1 MGRLLPILF
10 LVDVALVVIALIS
23 CLSAEDSDIRALP
36 RYAWVL
42 IILLFPP
49 VGPIAWFVAGKER
62 YSQPRQKHWAP
73 GRGFPEH
80 ERPGAST
87 QGRPVAPD
95 DNPDFLRGIAAGTAQ
110 REAAAAQEKERET
123 LRKWE
128 EDLRRREEEL
138 RKRDNTDSQ

>member
-1 MGRLLPILF
+1 MGRLLPILI
-10 LVDVALVVIALIS
+10 LAEVALVVIALIS

-42 IILLFPP
+42 IILLFSPI
-49 VGPIAWFVAGKER
+49 GAIAWFVAGKER
-62 YSQPRQKHWAP
+62 YSRPQQRVWAP
-73 GRGFPEH
+73 GGGFPEN
-80 ERPGAST
+80 ERPGRRS
-87 QGRPVAPD
+87 RPVAPD
-95 DNPDFLRGIAAGTAQ
+95 DNPDFLRGIAVGHAQ
-110 REAAAAQEKERET
+110 NDAAAAQEREREK

>member
-10 LVDVALVVIALIS
+10 LAEVALVVIALIS

-42 IILLFPP
+42 IILLFSPI
-49 VGPIAWFVAGKER
+49 GAIAWFVAGKER
-62 YSQPRQKHWAP
+62 YSQPQQRVWAP
-73 GRGFPEH
+73 GRGFPEN
-80 ERPGAST
+80 ERPESKRS
-87 QGRPVAPD
+87 RPVAPD
-95 DNPDFLRGIAAGTAQ
+95 DNPDFLRGIAAGNAQ
-110 REAAAAQEKERET
+110 REAAAAQERERET

>member
-1 MGRLLPILF
+1 
-10 LVDVALVVIALIS
+10 VIALIS

-62 YSQPRQKHWAP
+62 YSRPQQQSWAP
-73 GRGFPEH
+73 GRGFPEN
-80 ERPGAST
+80 ERPVR
-87 QGRPVAPD
+87 GRPVAPD
-95 DNPDFLRGIAAGTAQ
+95 DNPDFLRGIGVGNAQ
-110 REAAAAQEKERET
+110 REAAAAREEREK
-123 LRKWE
+123 LRQWE

-138 RKRDNTDSQ
+138 RKRDNTDS

>member
-10 LVDVALVVIALIS
+10 LVDIALVVIALIS

-62 YSQPRQKHWAP
+62 YSRPRQRAWAP
-73 GRGFPEH
+73 GSGFPES
-80 ERPGAST
+80 ERPDRRP
-87 QGRPVAPD
+87 GRTVAPD
-95 DNPDFLRGIAAGTAQ
+95 DNPDFLRGIAAGNAQ
-110 REAAAAQEKERET
+110 RDRDREDM
-123 LRKWE
+123 RKWE
-128 EDLRRREEEL
+128 EDLRRREDEL

>member
-1 MGRLLPILF
+1 MGRLLPIL
-10 LVDVALVVIALIS
+10 VIIDIALVVIALIS

-49 VGPIAWFVAGKER
+49 IGPIVWFVAGKER
-62 YSQPRQKHWAP
+62 YSQPRQKTWAQ
-73 GRGFPEH
+73 GSGFPESQ
-80 ERPGAST
+80 RPDRR
-87 QGRPVAPD
+87 QGRTLAPD
-95 DNPDFLRGIAAGTAQ
+95 DNPDFLRGISAGNAQ
-110 REAAAAQEKERET
+110 KDEEREK

-138 RKRDNTDSQ
+138 RKRDETA

>member
-10 LVDVALVVIALIS
+10 FVDVALVVIALIS

-62 YSQPRQKHWAP
+62 YSQPRQQHWAP
-73 GRGFPEH
+73 GRGFPES
-80 ERPGAST
+80 ERPEMT
-87 QGRPVAPD
+87 RGRPVAPD
-95 DNPDFLRGIAAGTAQ
+95 DNPDFLRGIAVGNAQ
-110 REAAAAQEKERET
+110 RDAAAQEKEREK

-128 EDLRRREEEL
+128 EDLRRREDEL

>member
-10 LVDVALVVIALIS
+10 IVDIALVVIALIS

-62 YSQPRQKHWAP
+62 YSQPRQKVWSP
-73 GRGFPEH
+73 GSGFPES
-80 ERPGAST
+80 ERPDR
-87 QGRPVAPD
+87 RPARSVAPD
-95 DNPDFLRGIAAGTAQ
+95 DNPDFLRGIAAGNAQ
-110 REAAAAQEKERET
+110 RDQARED

-128 EDLRRREEEL
+128 EDLRRREDEL

>member
-10 LVDVALVVIALIS
+10 LIDIALVVIALIS

-36 RYAWVL
+36 RFAWVL

-62 YSQPRQKHWAP
+62 YSRPRQKTWAP
-73 GRGFPEH
+73 GSGFPES
-80 ERPGAST
+80 ERPDRRQRT
-87 QGRPVAPD
+87 LAPD
-95 DNPDFLRGIAAGTAQ
+95 DNPDFLRGISAAHAQ
-110 REAAAAQEKERET
+110 KNEEQEK
-123 LRKWE
+123 LRRWE

-138 RKRDNTDSQ
+138 RKRDETA

>member
-23 CLSAEDSDIRALP
+23 CLSAEDGDIRALP

-62 YSQPRQKHWAP
+62 YSQPRQRVWAP

-80 ERPGAST
+80 ERPRTS
-87 QGRPVAPD
+87 VAPD
-95 DNPDFLRGIAAGTAQ
+95 DNPDFLRGIAAGNTQ
-110 REAAAAQEKERET
+110 REAAAAQEKEREM

-128 EDLRRREEEL
+128 EDLRRREDEL
-138 RKRDNTDSQ
+138 RKRDETS